1 MFAIFCR
8 TVEKY
13 NWRLLPKTRPHLTNC
28 FPIATTLM
36 TMEPLLVI
44 GSTLLKIIFG
54 PAHHQHMFW
63 TFGSLAP
70 AASSLAD
77 ICRVISFAVKTRVMG
92 HFVEF
97 NCGGRIQCVVSEWFA
112 CTDSANLLWKRQ
124 FLGGR
129 LETEIV
135 YFVNVIDAKL
145 QKAATILL
153 AGPPSLGSAE
163 STNPSL
169 WTSCQCENKCS
180 RKMLLFGRREGF
192 EKLLLL
198 GPTFLLL
205 RPKSWSVRP

>member
-1 MFAIFCR
+1 MPDWWKVQLALVAQNPSSFDKLFPNCNNPDDDGTTGHWKHFVR
-8 TVEKY
+8 
-13 NWRLLPKTRPHLTNC
+13 NLT
-28 FPIATTLM
+28 
-36 TMEPLLVI
+36 
-44 GSTLLKIIFG
+44 FG
-54 PAHHQHMFW
+54 PTHHQHMFW
-63 TFGSLAP
+63 MFGSLAL
-70 AASSLAD
+70 SLGD
-77 ICRVISFAVKTRVMG
+77 IFSRSFAVKTRVMG
-92 HFVEF
+92 HFVDF
-97 NCGGRIQCVVSEWFA
+97 NCAGRMYSVLTVLWFA
-112 CTDSANLLWKRQ
+112 CTDSANSPKLWKKQ

-153 AGPPSLGSAE
+153 AGPPSLGSAK

-169 WTSCQCENKCS
+169 WTSCQCGNKCS
-180 RKMLLFGRREGF
+180 RKMLLFGRWEGF

>member
-1 MFAIFCR
+1 MPDWWKVQLALVAQNPSSFDKLFPNCNNPDDDGTTAGHWKHF
-8 TVEKY
+8 VK
-13 NWRLLPKTRPHLTNC
+13 NLT
-28 FPIATTLM
+28 
-36 TMEPLLVI
+36 
-44 GSTLLKIIFG
+44 FG
-54 PAHHQHMFW
+54 PTQHQHMFW

-77 ICRVISFAVKTRVMG
+77 ICRVVSFAVKTRVMG

-97 NCGGRIQCVVSEWFA
+97 NCAGRIQCVVSEWFA
-112 CTDSANLLWKRQ
+112 CTDSANSPKLWKRQ

-129 LETEIV
+129 PETEIV

-153 AGPPSLGSAE
+153 AGPPSLGSDK